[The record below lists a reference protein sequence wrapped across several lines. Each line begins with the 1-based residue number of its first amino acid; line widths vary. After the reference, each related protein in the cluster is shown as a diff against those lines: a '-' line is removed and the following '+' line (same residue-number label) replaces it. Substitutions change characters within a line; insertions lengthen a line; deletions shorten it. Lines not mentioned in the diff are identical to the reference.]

1 MKQLRPQL
9 QLSLAWSDPDI
20 QEIAVYVASE
30 HFSGATSLYV
40 APGELTRLADLLSG
54 FPSTR
59 DDQRTFELGQAELS
73 GYGTVHGALYCLDGT
88 GHLGLHIEVFHA
100 PADPRDKP
108 EYCAVVLGVLVSDL
122 DRFVEELRSLDKQSS
137 QVATLENGA

>member
-9 QLSLAWSDPDI
+9 RLSLAWSDPDI
-20 QEIAVYVASE
+20 QEIAVYAASE

-59 DDQRTFELGQAELS
+59 DDQRTFELGHTELS
-73 GYGTVHGALYCLDGT
+73 GYGTVHGVLYCLDGT
-88 GHLGLHIEVFHA
+88 GHIGLHVEVFH
-100 PADPRDKP
+100 PSADPRDKP
-108 EYCAVVLGVLVSDL
+108 QSCAILFGVLVSDL
-122 DRFVEELRSLDKQSS
+122 DRFVDALRCLDERSS
-137 QVATLENGA
+137 QVATLENRA